1 VKRTLEQGIDKY
13 ILRRISELT
22 DQRDQQLAQN
32 NDVSANNTQKI
43 IQELEYV
50 LVMNMQETLKS
61 GEQKPTRTIKRD

>member
-1 VKRTLEQGIDKY
+1 MKRTLEQGIDKY

-50 LVMNMQETLKS
+50 LVINMQETLKS

>member
-1 VKRTLEQGIDKY
+1 MKRTLEQGIDKY